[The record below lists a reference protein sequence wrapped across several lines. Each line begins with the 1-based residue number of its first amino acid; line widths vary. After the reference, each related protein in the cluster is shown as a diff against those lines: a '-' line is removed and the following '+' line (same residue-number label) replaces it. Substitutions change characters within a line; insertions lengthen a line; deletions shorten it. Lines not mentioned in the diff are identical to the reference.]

1 MSSNPSSA
9 SASVGTKNTQES
21 DVPPPPNGK
30 KYSIVVDFE
39 GAKGRDAA
47 KWSSRCGALIRA
59 QIPIGYEDWR
69 KVDDFYKDNLWN
81 ELMKEFDMNV
91 DPKIARTILEK
102 KFPQY
107 LRTMKSTIRARYLNI
122 NGQPIP
128 KRVALDNRPDDIE
141 KIWWEK
147 FVDIEYSDK
156 KKEQCKKNA
165 ENKAKNPITHTLGR
179 KPYSRVYEEMAKENP
194 TEKLSRVGAWK
205 RAHTKRKTG
214 EVLPCAAEKYAQI
227 EAAEERQKIQA
238 SLNGSDGITSLEDF
252 ESDPIAEVFG
262 SEKKKSYCRAISSTS
277 SVRQVKMTQATKA
290 ISGQRDIEDLR
301 QWKMELQNQIT
312 DAMNRFNSMTSAF
325 MSMHQNMLQNMNMQH
340 NQFGGNGTPRAE
352 AASNTEHTPVG
363 PKNFN
368 TGSDGH
374 GDNIASPVLPTNN
387 GGPSSKEKKY
397 VILLSK
403 DLEEVAKGYLA
414 SHKTCH
420 QRKVVQDGENIVWVT
435 EVIDPE
441 APIFDGP
448 QDGNYKLCDIVDG
461 GFVIWPKYRLR
472 NL

>member
-9 SASVGTKNTQES
+9 SASAGTKTTQES

-81 ELMKEFDMNV
+81 ELM
-91 DPKIARTILEK
+91 
-102 KFPQY
+102 
-107 LRTMKSTIRARYLNI
+107 
-122 NGQPIP
+122 
-128 KRVALDNRPDDIE
+128 
-141 KIWWEK
+141 
-147 FVDIEYSDK
+147 
-156 KKEQCKKNA
+156 
-165 ENKAKNPITHTLGR
+165 
-179 KPYSRVYEEMAKENP
+179 AKENP

-238 SLNGSDGITSLEDF
+238 SLNGSDGIASLEDF

-290 ISGQRDIEDLR
+290 ISGQKDIEDLR

-352 AASNTEHTPVG
+352 AASNTEHTPVD

-368 TGSDGH
+368 TRSDGH